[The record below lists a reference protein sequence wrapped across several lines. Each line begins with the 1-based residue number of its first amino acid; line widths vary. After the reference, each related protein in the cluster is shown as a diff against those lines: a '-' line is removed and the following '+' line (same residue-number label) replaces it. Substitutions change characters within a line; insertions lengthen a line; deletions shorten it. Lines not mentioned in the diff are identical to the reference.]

1 MLNNIDAVK
10 IYKRP
15 VSMIEDIIHLE
26 MVKGLVNVN

>member
-15 VSMIEDIIHLE
+15 VCIIEDILHLE
-26 MVKGLVNVN
+26 TVMGLVNAN